1 MADQNIKIAIS
12 AIDETKAAFN
22 SINKSLGTLRTSFQA
37 LNVIAAATVF
47 AGFIKAQIDAQ
58 DEIFKMSQKIG
69 IATDELSKLQYAAK
83 LADVDTAQLQTGL
96 VKLSKGMGEAARGT
110 GEAYNAFSAM
120 GISVKNTD
128 GTLKSNSQLLGE
140 VADKFAGYEDGASK
154 TALAVAIFGRSGADL
169 IPLLNAGR
177 EGLKDA
183 GDELGR
189 FGGVVMPEAAKQA
202 EIFNDNITKLS
213 TVVGGAGKAITNE
226 LLTPIN
232 RVIGLLFAI
241 NKVAAEKGMSFW
253 DFLKPPTKESAAA
266 FLEVEKLYQ
275 KYQGITEETSKAVT
289 KAPILVDQKK
299 FDAGREALKKL
310 IDTTQQNLD
319 KQTRQAQVAM
329 ATATMTDEQKAAVE
343 RLVQIY
349 DTQIEKEA
357 EINRM
362 LEEGKITKAD
372 AAQGLKDIAEASD
385 EARAAAEE
393 LLVKQEQLNGS
404 WEYGANVAL
413 RNYANE
419 AANVNKAAQ
428 NVVSNGLKSM
438 EDALVGVMMRTT
450 SVADAFR
457 SMANSIITDMARIMM
472 RQMITAP
479 LAQALSS
486 SIMGSFATS
495 NVNLGSSAL
504 GSNPSA
510 STGFGIKLATGTNEV
525 PYDNFPALL
534 HKGEAVVPAKYN
546 PAVGGE
552 SSQATVVNQTINIST
567 GVAQTV
573 RTEVQSMMPRI
584 MEATKA
590 AVADAKR
597 RGGTYG
603 KMMA

>member
-58 DEIFKMSQKIG
+58 DELFKMSQKVG
-69 IATDELSKLQYAAK
+69 IATDELSKLKYAAK

-110 GEAYNAFSAM
+110 GEAYNAFTAM

-253 DFLKPPTKESAAA
+253 DFLKPPTKETAGA
-266 FLEVEKLYQ
+266 FLEIEALYK
-275 KYQGITEETSKAVT
+275 KYQGITEETSKTVT
-289 KAPILVDQKK
+289 KAPVLVDQKK
-299 FDAGREALKKL
+299 IDAGREALKKL
-310 IDTTQQNLD
+310 VDTTQQNLD

-329 ATATMTDEQKAAVE
+329 ATIGMTDEQKAAVD

-349 DTQIEKEA
+349 DLQIEKES
-357 EINRM
+357 EINR
-362 LEEGKITKAD
+362 LLDEGKITKSD
-372 AAQGLKDIAEASD
+372 AAKGLRDIAAASD
-385 EARAAAEE
+385 EARASAEQ
-393 LLVKQEQLNGS
+393 LLINQEKLNGS
-404 WEYGANVAL
+404 WQYGATVAL
-413 RNYANE
+413 QEYAIQ
-419 AANVNKAAQ
+419 AANVNKAMQ
-428 NVVSNGLKSM
+428 SVVAGGLKSM
-438 EDALVGVMMRTT
+438 EDGIFNVITGTKTLKDAFKSMVSSILSDLARMLIRQSIVAPMAQAIGGAFGMPVAGARASGGTVTAGKPYLVGEQGAELFVPSKTGT
-450 SVADAFR
+450 IVS
-457 SMANSIITDMARIMM
+457 NGN
-472 RQMITAP
+472 
-479 LAQALSS
+479 
-486 SIMGSFATS
+486 MGGGSNNVVV
-495 NVNLGSSAL
+495 NVNMAEGTTNASDANKLGILIGNVVKAEL
-504 GSNPSA
+504 VKQKRAG
-510 STGFGIKLATGTNEV
+510 GLLA
-525 PYDNFPALL
+525 
-534 HKGEAVVPAKYN
+534 
-546 PAVGGE
+546 
-552 SSQATVVNQTINIST
+552 
-567 GVAQTV
+567 
-573 RTEVQSMMPRI
+573 
-584 MEATKA
+584 
-590 AVADAKR
+590 
-597 RGGTYG
+597 
-603 KMMA
+603 

>member
-58 DEIFKMSQKIG
+58 DELFKMSQKIG
-69 IATDELSKLQYAAK
+69 IATDELSKLKYAAK

-96 VKLSKGMGEAARGT
+96 VKLSKGMSEAARGT

-266 FLEVEKLYQ
+266 FLEVEKLYK

-457 SMANSIITDMARIMM
+457 SMANSIISDLARMAI

-479 LAQALSS
+479 IAQSLGLS
-486 SIMGSFATS
+486 GAR
-495 NVNLGSSAL
+495 
-504 GSNPSA
+504 A
-510 STGFGIKLATGTNEV
+510 SGGTVTGGNAYMVGERGAEVFVPNKTGTIV
-525 PYDNFPALL
+525 PNDQI
-534 HKGEAVVPAKYN
+534 
-546 PAVGGE
+546 GGGG
-552 SSQATVVNQTINIST
+552 TTVNQTINIST

>member
-58 DEIFKMSQKIG
+58 DELFKMSQKIG
-69 IATDELSKLQYAAK
+69 IATDELSKLKYAAK
-83 LADVDTAQLQTGL
+83 LADVDTTQLQTGL

-266 FLEVEKLYQ
+266 FLEVEKLYK

-457 SMANSIITDMARIMM
+457 SMANSIISDLARMAI

-479 LAQALSS
+479 IAQSLGLS
-486 SIMGSFATS
+486 GAR
-495 NVNLGSSAL
+495 
-504 GSNPSA
+504 A
-510 STGFGIKLATGTNEV
+510 SGGTVTGGNAYMVGERGAEVFVPNKTGTIV
-525 PYDNFPALL
+525 PNDQI
-534 HKGEAVVPAKYN
+534 
-546 PAVGGE
+546 GGGG
-552 SSQATVVNQTINIST
+552 TTVNQTINIST

>member
-58 DEIFKMSQKIG
+58 DELFKMSQKIG
-69 IATDELSKLQYAAK
+69 IATDELSKLKYAAK

-266 FLEVEKLYQ
+266 FLEVEKLYK

-457 SMANSIITDMARIMM
+457 SMANSIISDLARMAI

-479 LAQALSS
+479 IAQSLGLS
-486 SIMGSFATS
+486 GAR
-495 NVNLGSSAL
+495 
-504 GSNPSA
+504 A
-510 STGFGIKLATGTNEV
+510 SGGTVTGGNAYMVGERGAEVFVPNKTGTIV
-525 PYDNFPALL
+525 PNDQI
-534 HKGEAVVPAKYN
+534 
-546 PAVGGE
+546 GGGG
-552 SSQATVVNQTINIST
+552 TTVNQTINIST

>member
-1 MADQNIKIAIS
+1 MADQNVKIAIS

-58 DEIFKMSQKIG
+58 DELFKMSQKVG
-69 IATDELSKLQYAAK
+69 IATDELSKLKYAAK
-83 LADVDTAQLQTGL
+83 LADVDAAQLQTGL

-110 GEAYNAFSAM
+110 GEAYNAFTAM

-253 DFLKPPTKESAAA
+253 DFLKPPTKETAGA
-266 FLEVEKLYQ
+266 FLEIEALYK
-275 KYQGITEETSKAVT
+275 KYQGITEETSKTVT
-289 KAPILVDQKK
+289 KAPVLVDQKK
-299 FDAGREALKKL
+299 IDAGREALKKL
-310 IDTTQQNLD
+310 VDTTQQNLD

-329 ATATMTDEQKAAVE
+329 ATIGMTDEQKAAVE

-362 LEEGKITKAD
+362 LDEGKISKAD
-372 AAQGLKDIAEASD
+372 AAQGLKDIAAASD
-385 EARAAAEE
+385 EARQAAEE
-393 LLVKQEQLNGS
+393 LLIKQEQLNGS
-404 WEYGANVAL
+404 WEYGAQVAL
-413 RNYANE
+413 KNYAQE
-419 AANVNKAAQ
+419 ASNVNKAAQ
-428 NVVSNGLKSM
+428 TVVTNGLKSM
-438 EDALVGVMMRTT
+438 EDALVGIMMRTN
-450 SVADAFR
+450 SVSEAFR
-457 SMANSIITDMARIMM
+457 SMANSIIADIARMAI

-479 LAQALSS
+479 IAQAL
-486 SIMGSFATS
+486 G
-495 NVNLGSSAL
+495 LGLSGAR
-504 GSNPSA
+504 A
-510 STGFGIKLATGTNEV
+510 SGGTVTGGNAYMVGEQGAEVFVPNKTGTIV
-525 PYDNFPALL
+525 PNDQI
-534 HKGEAVVPAKYN
+534 
-546 PAVGGE
+546 GG
-552 SSQATVVNQTINIST
+552 SGTTVNQTINIST

-573 RTEVQSMMPRI
+573 RTEIQSMMPRI
-584 MEATKA
+584 MDATKA

-597 RGGTYG
+597 RGGTFG

>member
-37 LNVIAAATVF
+37 LNIIAAATVF

-58 DEIFKMSQKIG
+58 DELFKMSQKIG
-69 IATDELSKLQYAAK
+69 IATDELSKLKYAAK

-110 GEAYNAFSAM
+110 GEAYNAFTAM
-120 GISVKNTD
+120 GVSVKNTD
-128 GTLKSNSQLLGE
+128 GTLKSNSQLLAE

-183 GDELGR
+183 GDELAR
-189 FGGVVMPEAAKQA
+189 FGGVVMPEAAKQS
-202 EIFNDNITKLS
+202 EIFNDNITKLG
-213 TVVGGAGKAITNE
+213 TVVGSAGKAITNE

-241 NKVAAEKGMSFW
+241 NKVAAEKNMSFW
-253 DFLKPPTKESAAA
+253 DFLKPPTKETAGA
-266 FLEVEKLYQ
+266 FLEIEKLYKQ
-275 KYQGITEETSKAVT
+275 YQGITEETSKVVT
-289 KAPILVDQKK
+289 KAPVLVDQKK
-299 FDAGREALKKL
+299 IDLGREALKKL
-310 IDTTQQNLD
+310 VDTTQQNLD

-329 ATATMTDEQKAAVE
+329 ATIGMTDEQKAAVE

-349 DTQIEKEA
+349 DIQIEKEN
-357 EINRM
+357 EINRL
-362 LEEGKITKAD
+362 LEEGKISKSD
-372 AAQGLKDIAEASD
+372 AAQGLKDIAAASD

-393 LLVKQEQLNGS
+393 LLIKQEQLNGS
-404 WEYGANVAL
+404 WEYGAQVAL
-413 RNYANE
+413 KNYATE

-428 NVVSNGLKSM
+428 NVVTNGLKSM
-438 EDALVGVMMRTT
+438 EDALVGIMMRTT

-457 SMANSIITDMARIMM
+457 SMANSIISDLARMAI
-472 RQMITAP
+472 RQMVTAP
-479 LAQALSS
+479 IAQSLGLS
-486 SIMGSFATS
+486 GARAAGGT
-495 NVNLGSSAL
+495 V
-504 GSNPSA
+504 
-510 STGFGIKLATGTNEV
+510 TGGNAYMVGERGAEVFVPNKTGTIMPN
-525 PYDNFPALL
+525 DQL
-534 HKGEAVVPAKYN
+534 
-546 PAVGGE
+546 GG
-552 SSQATVVNQTINIST
+552 SGTTVNQTINIST

-573 RTEVQSMMPRI
+573 RAEVQSMMPRI

>member
-22 SINKSLGTLRTSFQA
+22 SINKSLGTLRSSFQS
-37 LNVIAAATVF
+37 LSIIATATVF

-58 DEIFKMSQKIG
+58 DELFKMSQKIG

-96 VKLSKGMGEAARGT
+96 VKLSKGMSETARGT
-110 GEAYNAFSAM
+110 GEAYNAFTAM

-128 GTLKSNSQLLGE
+128 GSLKSSSQLLGE

-213 TVVGGAGKAITNE
+213 TVVGSAGKAITNE

-241 NKVAAEKGMSFW
+241 NKVADEKGMSFW
-253 DFLKPPTKESAAA
+253 DFLKPPTKETAGA
-266 FLEVEKLYQ
+266 FLEIEKLYKQ
-275 KYQGITEETSKAVT
+275 YQGITEETSKVVT
-289 KAPILVDQKK
+289 KAPVLVDQKK
-299 FDAGREALKKL
+299 LDAGRESLKKL

-329 ATATMTDEQKAAVE
+329 ATVGMTDEQKAAVE

-357 EINRM
+357 EINR
-362 LEEGKITKAD
+362 LLAEGKISKSD

-393 LLVKQEQLNGS
+393 LLIKQEQLNGS

-413 RNYANE
+413 KNYATE

-438 EDALVGVMMRTT
+438 EDALVGIMMRTT

-457 SMANSIITDMARIMM
+457 SMANSIISDLARMAI
-472 RQMITAP
+472 RQMVTAP
-479 LAQALSS
+479 IAQSLGLS
-486 SIMGSFATS
+486 GAR
-495 NVNLGSSAL
+495 
-504 GSNPSA
+504 A
-510 STGFGIKLATGTNEV
+510 SGGTVTGGNAYMVGERGAEVFVPNKTGTIMPN
-525 PYDNFPALL
+525 DQL
-534 HKGEAVVPAKYN
+534 
-546 PAVGGE
+546 GG
-552 SSQATVVNQTINIST
+552 SGTTVNQTINIST